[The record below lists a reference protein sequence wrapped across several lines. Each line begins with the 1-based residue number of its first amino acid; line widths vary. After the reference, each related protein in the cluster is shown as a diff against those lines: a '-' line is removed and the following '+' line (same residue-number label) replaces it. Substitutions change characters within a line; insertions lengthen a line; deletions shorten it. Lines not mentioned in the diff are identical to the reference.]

1 MEIIVADK
9 HGFCGGVKRAV
20 KMAFDNADEGVYSYG
35 DLVHNER
42 VVKELADLGVVTID
56 KTNVKDS
63 KVIIRSHGV
72 HKKILDQ
79 LEEKNNEIINCVC
92 PKVEKV
98 YNIVDNF
105 YKKGYNVVIIGN
117 EEHPEVVGINSRCN
131 DSATIISNLEDIKIP
146 DGKIVIVSQTTNKV
160 DFFEKATNLIK
171 DISKDEVLVYNTIC
185 NATFERQESVRDLSK
200 KVDALIVLGGKKS
213 SNTKKLAEIAK
224 LNCKNVFLIQSIRD
238 IDLNIFKKFNKIG
251 ITAGAPTPE

>member
-20 KMAFDNADEGVYSYG
+20 KMAFDNAGEGVYSYG
-35 DLVHNER
+35 DLVHNEG
-42 VVKELADLGVVTID
+42 VVKELEDLGVVTID
-56 KTNVKDS
+56 DTNVENS

-72 HKKILDQ
+72 HKRILDK

-105 YKKGYNVVIIGN
+105 YKKGYNIVIIGN
-117 EEHPEVVGINSRCN
+117 YNHPEVIGINSRCN

-146 DGKIVIVSQTTNKV
+146 EGKIVVVSQTTNNV
-160 DFFEKATNLIK
+160 EFFENAINIIK
-171 DISKDEVLVYNTIC
+171 
-185 NATFERQESVRDLSK
+185 
-200 KVDALIVLGGKKS
+200 
-213 SNTKKLAEIAK
+213 
-224 LNCKNVFLIQSIRD
+224 
-238 IDLNIFKKFNKIG
+238 
-251 ITAGAPTPE
+251 